1 MFRFAALIPAFCIA
15 LAGASS
21 GLAQDATA
29 GKTVFRK
36 CIACHQIG
44 ENAKNRA
51 GPVLNGLI
59 GRTAGTFEGFRY
71 SKDLVTAG
79 EQGLVWTE
87 TLVAQYTA
95 NPKLFLRNFLDDGSA
110 MTKMSFRL
118 KDASQRRDVAAYLA
132 AATGPEQTTDATK
145 PVPVETRSVDQVI
158 ADQIFDSGFLEDATA
173 IAAGKALWDGQCA
186 LCHGAKAY
194 PGKAP
199 KLKPRKYKPEFVF
212 KRTYKGFK
220 AMPGWNEIFSI
231 EEIRSIVA
239 YVKSPGFSP

>member
-1 MFRFAALIPAFCIA
+1 MFRFATLIPAFFIT
-15 LAGASS
+15 LAWASP

-29 GKTVFRK
+29 GKTVFKK
-36 CIACHQIG
+36 CVACHQIG

-51 GPVLNGLI
+51 GPVLNDLI

-71 SKDLVTAG
+71 SKDLVVAG

-87 TLVAQYTA
+87 ALVAQFTA
-95 NPKLFLRNFLDDGSA
+95 SPKLFLRNFLDDGTA
-110 MTKMSFRL
+110 ITKMSFRL
-118 KDASQRRDVAAYLA
+118 KDADQRRDVAAYLA
-132 AATGPEQTTDATK
+132 AAPGPGQTAEDTK
-145 PVPVETRSVDQVI
+145 SAPVETRNVDQVI
-158 ADQIFDSGFLEDATA
+158 ADQVFTTGFLEDPA
-173 IAAGKALWDGQCA
+173 IIGAGKALWDGQCA

-199 KLKPRKYKPEFVF
+199 KLKPRKYKPAFVF

-220 AMPGWNEIFSI
+220 AMPGWHEIFSLD
-231 EEIRSIVA
+231 EIRSIVA